1 MDLDNKQKSIKIKK
15 IKETLMTN
23 DYQFLEIF
31 YKYVEMKD
39 LESSKEINFDSL
51 KKVIA
56 EISIKFSYDI
66 EGVIDLISS
75 KHTYVS
81 GYSYPMIK
89 ENLLDW
95 LISQEKSLN
104 NVVNI
109 DRKNFS
115 NENNNSNRLDTLS
128 KLKNDLTN
136 KEDLNNEYGKE
147 FNFSDETDINV
158 IILHRSLYLL
168 KRKFEEHDV
177 KIKETYK
184 KYSDKNE
191 KINIVEMSNFYLVV
205 ESVMKVADISFTE
218 ISRPS
223 ELLKIEVLEK
233 LNQDKVIL
241 ILKELKK
248 YYEKNSSKYEDLLN
262 KKKNELNA
270 KKETIDN
277 EISKDKINKENSI
290 DNKEIDKNIVDKN
303 IKEDNKSSKN
313 NSNKDNKKKDNSS
326 KNEESVKKDNS
337 DNKNKKDKT
346 NNTNSKDQ
354 TNNKSVDIKEKDSK
368 NDKNSK
374 NDKKITEKEKD
385 KSIKKDDSKKESDK
399 IKSNSEIKD
408 NSIKKENELEKEKEM
423 EKNNNN
429 KSIDEKENL
438 NLSDNRI
445 NNTLINAP
453 TDNEKN
459 IADQI
464 KMDFIYIDILPVL
477 IADFLQD
484 YPGIVLV
491 DKSNELRNEMKALF
505 DNEIL
510 HKLGDLAKNDL
521 QEEKINKT
529 KELLFEKMNV
539 ERNLDLYEDLL
550 IKNKAVGRNTIFI
563 EGMLQKL
570 KMQKMYLEK
579 KIKEYQEEDVEDVKE
594 NYNRISKDRMEE
606 NNRKASHENSRDDK
620 DRDRLRDRERS
631 PIRMEPCK

>member
-1 MDLDNKQKSIKIKK
+1 MDLDNKQKVIKIRK

-39 LESSKEINFDSL
+39 LESSKEINFESL

-75 KHTYVS
+75 RHPYVS
-81 GYSYPMIK
+81 GYSYPIIK

-104 NVVNI
+104 NVVDI
-109 DRKNFS
+109 DRKKFVND
-115 NENNNSNRLDTLS
+115 NNSNRLDTIS
-128 KLKNDLTN
+128 KLKKDLTN
-136 KEDLNNEYGKE
+136 KEELNNEYGKE
-147 FNFSDETDINV
+147 FDFTDETDINV

-168 KRKFEEHDV
+168 KRKFEDHEI
-177 KIKETYK
+177 KIKEVYK
-184 KYSDKNE
+184 HYSIKNE
-191 KINIVEMSNFYLVV
+191 KVNIIEMTNFFLVV
-205 ESVMKVADISFTE
+205 ESVMKVAEFSFTE
-218 ISRPS
+218 ITRPS
-223 ELLKIEVLEK
+223 ELLKLEVLEK

-248 YYEKNSSKYEDLLN
+248 YYEKNCEKY
-262 KKKNELNA
+262 NELL
-270 KKETIDN
+270 KKRMNDLNVKNDKSEKERSLDKSLNDN
-277 EISKDKINKENSI
+277 SNIIKDEDKEKG
-290 DNKEIDKNIVDKN
+290 KEKEKEKDSANKN
-303 IKEDNKSSKN
+303 IKDDKSSKN
-313 NSNKDNKKKDNSS
+313 NS
-326 KNEESVKKDNS
+326 
-337 DNKNKKDKT
+337 KKDKVKE
-346 NNTNSKDQ
+346 NNSLKKDESIKKDESAIKEKTDDKSKNKIDKSNSKDVSA
-354 TNNKSVDIKEKDSK
+354 NNKSVENKEKDNKNLKNQSEKDKLSKKEENKDTSNKAKSK
-368 NDKNSK
+368 ND
-374 NDKKITEKEKD
+374 T
-385 KSIKKDDSKKESDK
+385 
-399 IKSNSEIKD
+399 
-408 NSIKKENELEKEKEM
+408 KEKENLE
-423 EKNNNN
+423 EKNKNENV
-429 KSIDEKENL
+429 IDEKENL
-438 NLSDNRI
+438 NLSENRI
-445 NNTLINAP
+445 NNTLIIGP

-459 IADQI
+459 IEEQVKSDTI
-464 KMDFIYIDILPVL
+464 FIEILPVL

-491 DKSNELRNEMKALF
+491 DKSNELRNEIKALF

-579 KIKEYQEEDVEDVKE
+579 KIKEFQEDEVEDVKE
-594 NYNRISKDRMEE
+594 NYNRISRDRIEE
-606 NNRKASHENSRDDK
+606 NKRKASHENSRE
-620 DRDRLRDRERS
+620 RLMDRERS
-631 PIRMEPCK
+631 PIRMEPCKFQ